1 MNSNGNILIVDD
13 DREIC
18 AVMQDYLS
26 LEGFRVSIAHDGSEM
41 RRVINQSPV
50 DLIVMDLVLPKEDG
64 LSLVRSV
71 RAENSDVGILM
82 LTARADTVDRII
94 GLEVGADDYLVKP
107 LHLRELL
114 ARVRSVMRRKTQ
126 PAADVLPAN
135 LPEIRFAGWHIDRKA
150 RRLRS
155 PNGENVSLTKAEF
168 DLLVVFATNPN
179 QVLSRDRLL
188 DAEASPFD
196 RTIDVR
202 VGRLRRK
209 LNDDPRK
216 PRMIK
221 TVRGGGY
228 MFTATTEPGA
238 ALRGSPPGDRTL
250 ESVTVGEGQ
259 RRYENE

>member
-1 MNSNGNILIVDD
+1 
-13 DREIC
+13 
-18 AVMQDYLS
+18 MQDYLS
-26 LEGFRVSIAHDGSEM
+26 LEGFHVSIAHDGGEM

-50 DLIVMDLVLPKEDG
+50 DLIVMDLMLPKEDG

-71 RAENSDVGILM
+71 RAENSSVGILM
-82 LTARADTVDRII
+82 LTARAETVDRII
-94 GLEVGADDYLVKP
+94 GLEVGADDYLAKP
-107 LHLRELL
+107 FHLRELL
-114 ARVRSVMRRKTQ
+114 ARVRTVMRRKTQ
-126 PAADVLPAN
+126 SAVDMLPAN
-135 LPEIRFAGWHIDRKA
+135 LLEARFAGWHIDRKA
-150 RRLRS
+150 RQLHS
-155 PNGENVSLTKAEF
+155 PTGENVSLTKGEF
-168 DLLVVFATNPN
+168 DLLVLFVTNPN
-179 QVLSRDRLL
+179 RVLSRDQLL
-188 DAEASPFD
+188 DGEANPFD

-238 ALRGSPPGDRTL
+238 ASPRSGSRDRRL
-250 ESVTVGEGQ
+250 GSVTVGEGQ